1 MKIIDRYIFGQSSKC
16 STLNLNLE
24 FSLSFVEAQAY
35 TANVYTQMTDKL
47 LFLYAINTHEN
58 M

>member
-1 MKIIDRYIFGQSSKC
+1 MPKAKTNQQSLAHI
-16 STLNLNLE
+16 STYLRTLQQE
-24 FSLSFVEAQAY
+24 Y

>member
-1 MKIIDRYIFGQSSKC
+1 MKSVEVFA
-16 STLNLNLE
+16 STICDT
-24 FSLSFVEAQAY
+24 STTMTRQGKY

-58 M
+58 V

>member
-1 MKIIDRYIFGQSSKC
+1 MSYEWEREKFIAIGYY
-16 STLNLNLE
+16 
-24 FSLSFVEAQAY
+24 Y

-47 LFLYAINTHEN
+47 LFLYAIITHKN